1 MKTRKLTKKSIISII
16 IILVAVSTIIGI
28 YSIISNKKTN
38 RTMLSPELERTQA
51 YEDVKDGDNGIKD
64 TDGNDISTVKFD
76 AFFLKDKN
84 GDGIAESIR
93 GTCNEVGGQATLYMN
108 LSVAEEGHLTN
119 GKITINS
126 ENFYFNTSIVK
137 DNEVEKNYVSTNTKE
152 IKLKDI
158 TNGTQKLL
166 MGSVRSGDYSN
177 SYNKTSAIGNDT
189 SNYSKEN
196 SVTFSGTY
204 VDSSGNEKTFT
215 KTVPFVIDWY
225 GETDASI
232 TPKTQTVEIKEM
244 NSLVKEEG
252 LELNFDIKTAES
264 KNQLLL
270 ESSEITGTIPEFNGY
285 KPTSV
290 KISGTNVTYTYDAE
304 TSTYT
309 ATKSSIIDENGKITS
324 NAYSYTSSGTKYST
338 FNFTIIYPAEA
349 YQELGEDVTSF
360 ELAIPVEAIN
370 KGYNNP
376 NESDGFTNPYVSNTA
391 TGVVTTTWRKKQ
403 EISQTY
409 SPSFSVYVGTYMGT
423 PYYDYVVSKKKPIN
437 IYNGISLEEKDDK
450 YIVQWRAYT

>member
-309 ATKSSIIDENGKITS
+309 ATKSSIIDENGKITIDDVAAGEDIRKIERAQS
-324 NAYSYTSSGTKYST
+324 ILQNALQSLRAAQTEGANSKGETAQA
-338 FNFTIIYPAEA
+338 IYDKS
-349 YQELGEDVTSF
+349 QEL
-360 ELAIPVEAIN
+360 IN
-370 KGYNNP
+370 QIQRL
-376 NESDGFTNPYVSNTA
+376 DSN
-391 TGVVTTTWRKKQ
+391 
-403 EISQTY
+403 
-409 SPSFSVYVGTYMGT
+409 
-423 PYYDYVVSKKKPIN
+423 
-437 IYNGISLEEKDDK
+437 LEETTNYIRHVLAVYKAKDEMLK
-450 YIVQWRAYT
+450 AIMASQNMV